1 MSSLSESEEYS
12 DKLTTAQYIER
23 RLDDQ
28 IDWFNQKSA
37 YNQKL
42 YKRLKKTETAC
53 TIVLPVIGIIPFA
66 DYGWNKIGLVV
77 LGAIA
82 TYIRCW
88 SNIETYY
95 ELWTK
100 YRTACELLKKEKFL
114 YQTHTGIYRE
124 EDARDSVLVEQ
135 VERILAAENSQ
146 WNAII
151 QSIPTALYDSQSSTR
166 S

>member
-42 YKRLKKTETAC
+42 YKRLKKAETAC

-88 SNIETYY
+88 SNIET
-95 ELWTK
+95 
-100 YRTACELLKKEKFL
+100 
-114 YQTHTGIYRE
+114 
-124 EDARDSVLVEQ
+124 
-135 VERILAAENSQ
+135 
-146 WNAII
+146 
-151 QSIPTALYDSQSSTR
+151 
-166 S
+166 